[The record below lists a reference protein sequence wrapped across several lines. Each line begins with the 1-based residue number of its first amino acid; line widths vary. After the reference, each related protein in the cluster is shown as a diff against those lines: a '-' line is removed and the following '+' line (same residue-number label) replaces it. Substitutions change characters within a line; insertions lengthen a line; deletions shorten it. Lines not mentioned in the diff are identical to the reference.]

1 MNSTRSTEIYARKHK
16 SDRLLGNREFMELN
30 KGRCI
35 KVKKGDALAQFNLSP
50 EERAQVFPDHKENF
64 ELLELT
70 LDSAV
75 FLT

>member
-1 MNSTRSTEIYARKHK
+1 
-16 SDRLLGNREFMELN
+16 MELN

-70 LDSAV
+70 EADQTV
-75 FLT
+75 CNIIKGDYTP